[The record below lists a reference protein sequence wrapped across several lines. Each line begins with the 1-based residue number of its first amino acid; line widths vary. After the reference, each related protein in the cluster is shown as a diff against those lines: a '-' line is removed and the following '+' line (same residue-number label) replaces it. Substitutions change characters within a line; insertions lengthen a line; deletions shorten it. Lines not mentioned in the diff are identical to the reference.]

1 MSHRQYGFL
10 VGLLVV
16 WLWASVGFLVAVAA
30 VAAGL
35 VGYAVARVLDGGV
48 DLGEVASR
56 FTSSSDSSKQR

>member
-16 WLWASVGFLVAVAA
+16 WLWASTGFLVAVAG

-35 VGYAVARVLDGGV
+35 VGYAVVRVLDGGV
-48 DLGEVASR
+48 DLGELANR
-56 FTSSSDSSKQR
+56 FTSSKQR